1 MFLVLRRDF
10 GQRQVVWRVSGVFE
24 AHFHTLLAKILHER
38 MQVHVKVVFIMRVMP
53 TLVLVMVRWEA

>member
-1 MFLVLRRDF
+1 M
-10 GQRQVVWRVSGVFE
+10 SGVFE

-53 TLVLVMVRWEA
+53 TLVHVMVRREA